1 MQFPCT
7 TSEKELDYCLHRLN
21 KQVAPRVA
29 EQLESY
35 EIRKFQANHQNV
47 WNWLASNLP
56 ATQKAN
62 FDSCATKIAK
72 KCHKIFPRETYVT
85 LFREFVSITLS
96 NIEHCHTVK
105 PPNSRRLRVCANLS
119 AIRRCSL
126 LGGFVEIFKFWTVS
140 SYAGI
145 FWRHG

>member
-1 MQFPCT
+1 M
-7 TSEKELDYCLHRLN
+7 
-21 KQVAPRVA
+21 
-29 EQLESY
+29 
-35 EIRKFQANHQNV
+35 
-47 WNWLASNLP
+47 ASNLP

-105 PPNSRRLRVCANLS
+105 PPNSRRLGFAQTCPLFGGVRCWEVLS
-119 AIRRCSL
+119 KYSNFELFQAMQAFSDEMGKEYRLYSEEEEN
-126 LGGFVEIFKFWTVS
+126 F
-140 SYAGI
+140 
-145 FWRHG
+145 